1 MTRPRRYRRAV
12 PVARKQKGRVW
23 LWVGFLT
30 GTVAALGL
38 VVTGLLVATS
48 IGLGIAI
55 GVASTFL
62 SDLPPVEQVASVG
75 GDLFQTTTISD
86 RKGRRIGELLG
97 EGRRTVVAPEEI
109 PQVVKVAAIA
119 AEDATFYENPGV
131 ELRAI
136 ARALWQNVRGGQV
149 VSGASTITQQLVKN
163 VLLTPEETYERKLR
177 EAVLAWQISQRFSKD
192 EILGLY
198 LNQNYYGSLA
208 YGVAAAAQ
216 TYFGKQLENL
226 TLAEAAMLAGVLP
239 SPSTDNPHVNPE
251 AARRGQ
257 RRVLAAIERH
267 GLAPRQDIADARNE
281 QVVIVPKRQTNS
293 PAPHFLEFTVR
304 ELQRRYGPEISRRG
318 WTVVTTL
325 DLEMQASAQRA
336 IRDHL
341 RTLSDNQ
348 VSNAGLVAVRPTTG
362 EILAM
367 VGSVDFDNEAIDG
380 QVNVT
385 TALRQ
390 PGSAFKMFTYASA
403 LEQGWAPATMLL
415 DIPTTIPIVGQE
427 AYRPRNYDRKFRGP
441 VSVRTS
447 LASSL
452 NVPAVRTQV
461 AIGIDR
467 TIDVAERLGVSSLTD
482 RSRIGPAMALGSN
495 EVRLIELTGAYAAL
509 GNRGRYIEPVA
520 ILCIRDG
527 LGRIVDQHGDGC
539 AAAAENREVT
549 RSSVPAGRDALSP
562 EVAYLMTSILSD
574 NAARTSG
581 FGQLRDM
588 LELNGRPSAV
598 KTGTTENTRDALTVG
613 FTPQLATGVWVGNS
627 DGTPMQDV
635 TGLRGASP
643 IWKQFMEAAHLGLQV
658 RTWSRPATIVIQEV
672 DRISGL
678 LPTPFTPETIEEE
691 FVAGAEP
698 TQRDPVHQPFR
709 VHIPTGLLAT
719 PEAPLE
725 QVEERVYVVLP
736 TEAETWQRNLE
747 PEAPLRLPPDA
758 FVATTKAT
766 AGNTGALIEQPT
778 ENEPVRSILEVRGAA
793 NVPQFVSSELHYGV
807 GIAPTNWTRIGELT
821 TKPSEE
827 GSLGAIDT
835 IQLEDGPY
843 TLRLTVRSTTGGE
856 VVYRRFVV
864 DNTAPQVEVRGLGLA
879 AKLASGK
886 VMLGAD
892 VTDANGVAEV
902 SFEVDGETIGVD
914 RRAPFEAAW
923 APEPGEHVL
932 LVSATDRAGNVA
944 ETLPVTFR
952 SG

>member
-1 MTRPRRYRRAV
+1 MA
-12 PVARKQKGRVW
+12 VARKQKGRIW
-23 LWVGFLT
+23 IWVGFLT
-30 GTVAALGL
+30 GAVAALGL

-48 IGLGIAI
+48 IGLGIAV

-62 SDLPPVEQVASVG
+62 SDLPPVEQVVSVG

-86 RKGRRIGELLG
+86 REGRRIGELLG

-216 TYFGKQLENL
+216 TYFGKQLEEL

-267 GLAPRQDIADARNE
+267 GLAPRQDVADARNE
-281 QVVIVPKRQTNS
+281 QVVIVPKRQTDS

-325 DLEMQASAQRA
+325 DLEMQASAQKA

-341 RTLSDNQ
+341 RTLSDKQ

-362 EILAM
+362 EIMAM

-495 EVRLIELTGAYAAL
+495 EVRLIELTGAYAAI
-509 GNRGRYIEPVA
+509 GNSGRHIKPVA

-549 RSSVPAGRDALSP
+549 RSSVASGQDALSP
-562 EVAYLMTSILSD
+562 EIAYLITSILSD
-574 NAARTSG
+574 NEARIPG
-581 FGQLRDM
+581 FGQARDM
-588 LELNGRPSAV
+588 LELKGRPSAV

-658 RTWSRPATIVIQEV
+658 RTWTRPPTIVIQEV

-758 FVATTKAT
+758 FVATTKAI
-766 AGNTGALIEQPT
+766 AGSTGALIEQPT

-793 NVPQFVSSELHYGV
+793 NAPQFVSSELHYGLGLV
-807 GIAPTNWTRIGELT
+807 PTTWTRIGVLT

-856 VVYRRFVV
+856 IVYRRFVV
-864 DNTAPQVEVRGLGLA
+864 DNSPPQIEVRGLGLA

-892 VTDANGVAEV
+892 VTDANGVAAV
-902 SFEVDGETIGVD
+902 SFVVDGETIGVD